1 MHSRMVAV
9 VVSFAT
15 RAPLPA
21 QRSVRLCRLTCIEQC
36 VRALEISNSLRCPV
50 AVAGHAGPPALPPPD
65 RPFHTMYLLPCA
77 EVDTCGALSNA
88 LAQRA
93 VHAHASDCVRAIF
106 ASYVISTCAQG
117 KTHACRREVALP
129 WGHLLYRASFS
140 PCSPCSTPH
149 ACVREVALPWGH
161 LLFHASFSPCSPC
174 STHVLPPCARARA
187 RVHIVASESI
197 PSTPNLA
204 SGCTYVLFACLQLLH
219 ATPWCVFGHFLLHV
233 HHFCER
239 ILHCNHSTRGRTTH
253 AIHAQQLGI
262 SRCAMCVC
270 VCERE
275 RPRVHFSRV
284 SSTGEAPLSNDGK
297 WLLTTLGR

>member
-1 MHSRMVAV
+1 M

-117 KTHACRREVALP
+117 KTHAC
-129 WGHLLYRASFS
+129 
-140 PCSPCSTPH
+140 
-149 ACVREVALPWGH
+149 VREVALPG
-161 LLFHASFSPCSPC
+161 ATCS
-174 STHVLPPCARARA
+174 
-187 RVHIVASESI
+187 
-197 PSTPNLA
+197 STPLSRRVPPA
-204 SGCTYVLFACLQLLH
+204 QLMSCLH
-219 ATPWCVFGHFLLHV
+219 ALELALEFTLWRQSRSPRPPTLRLGARTYCSLVCNSYMPLPGVCSGTFCCMSITSASAFCIATTPRVGEPRTLFM
-233 HHFCER
+233 
-239 ILHCNHSTRGRTTH
+239 HSSSGYRGVR
-253 AIHAQQLGI
+253 
-262 SRCAMCVC
+262 CVC
-270 VCERE
+270 VCVRE
-275 RPRVHFSRV
+275 RDHVFIFSASAQRVNNHCH
-284 SSTGEAPLSNDGK
+284 N
-297 WLLTTLGR
+297 LTHR